1 MIVTSSKGKRK
12 KKKKK
17 SGKRRINY
25 PPRKY
30 NLNFFNNNMNL
41 PKNYNNTINNI
52 TKKNSSLINFGSS
65 NMIYND
71 NNINNKKK
79 GNRYNKL

>member
-12 KKKKK
+12 KKTKK
-17 SGKRRINY
+17 SKRRINY

-41 PKNYNNTINNI
+41 PKNYNNNINNI
-52 TKKNSSLINFGSS
+52 TKKNSSLINLGSS

-71 NNINNKKK
+71 NKIKKK
-79 GNRYNKL
+79 RKQI

>member
-17 SGKRRINY
+17 SKRRINY

-41 PKNYNNTINNI
+41 PKNYNNNINNI
-52 TKKNSSLINFGSS
+52 TKKNSSLINLGSS

-71 NNINNKKK
+71 NNINNKKRK
-79 GNRYNKL
+79 QI